1 MCMREIFWD
10 FFNEIHFPIIS
21 HEESLYEILEETY
34 HKVRSATTR
43 LSESAKKIVMESKMK
58 EHMDKILSLC
68 SQSEDA
74 EEKWFALFNSIEWF
88 SLNFNND
95 ILHWCKVRKD
105 EEKSFGWRDLYY
117 IPAKEKDKA
126 TLNRFSSAGE
136 PALYLA
142 GNLPIAWSEITYPQ
156 VFWVS
161 WYSLGDIKKPAL
173 YLMSPKEFKQDYLE
187 PKLPFDESSVA
198 SVKEYLSALPVILA
212 CAVRKNDDA
221 KDRNEYFISLKL
233 SKWVAKGDKYSGI
246 VYWTTLNSCF
256 AVKDGHR
263 KHNAVF
269 PLENEEMDFE
279 KYDEL
284 NNLIKISS
292 PQKFEIRTVLNMD
305 TLTQEM
311 ILNAKKEISK
321 LIPNEQPSTID
332 LLCCS
337 LRKFEFLVE
346 TLYRDITDETL
357 IIIQLIYEYLNAMGR
372 HLKSKNVETTKMTN
386 LNILL
391 EVLGKIVTSSSIMN
405 TEKEYGCDLITVS
418 ERLKS
423 ENEHEQPT
431 ND

>member
-1 MCMREIFWD
+1 MCMREIFGD

-21 HEESLYEILEETY
+21 HEESLYKILEETY
-34 HKVRSATTR
+34 KKVRSTIKR
-43 LSESAKKIVMESKMK
+43 LPENAKEIVLESKM
-58 EHMDKILSLC
+58 EEYMDKILSLC

-74 EEKWFALFNSIEWF
+74 EEKWFALFSSIEWF

-105 EEKSFGWRDLYY
+105 EGKSFGWRDLYY
-117 IPAKEKDKA
+117 ISSKEKSKA
-126 TLNRFSSAGE
+126 ALNRFSPEGE

-187 PKLPFDESSVA
+187 SAFDKSSVE
-198 SVKEYLSALPVILA
+198 KYLSALPVILA
-212 CAVRKNDDA
+212 CAVRKNDDT

-233 SKWVAKGDKYSGI
+233 SKWVEKGDKYSGI
-246 VYWTTLNSCF
+246 VYWTTPNSCF

-263 KHNAVF
+263 KHNVVF
-269 PLENEEMDFE
+269 PLKNEEMDFE

-284 NNLIKISS
+284 NNSIKISS
-292 PQKFEIRTVLNMD
+292 PKKLEIRTVLNMD

-311 ILNAKKEISK
+311 ILNAEKEIK
-321 LIPNEQPSTID
+321 GLIPNKQTSIND

-337 LRKFEFLVE
+337 LKQFEFLVE

-357 IIIQLIYEYLNAMGR
+357 IIIRLIYERLNAIWYR
-372 HLKSKNVETTKMTN
+372 LEKENIKTNDLKA
-386 LNILL
+386 LL
-391 EVLGKIVTSSSIMN
+391 DVLRKIVISSEVMN
-405 TEKEYGCDLITVS
+405 TEEENRCDSITVS
-418 ERLKS
+418 ERMKS
-423 ENEHEQPT
+423 ENEQPT
-431 ND
+431 TN

>member
-1 MCMREIFWD
+1 MCMREIFWN
-10 FFNEIHFPIIS
+10 FFNEMHFPIIS
-21 HEESLYEILEETY
+21 NETSLYKILEETY
-34 HKVRSATTR
+34 KKVRSVIKG
-43 LSESAKKIVMESKMK
+43 LPENAKEIVMESKM
-58 EHMDKILSLC
+58 EEYMDKILYLC
-68 SQSEDA
+68 SRSENVIT
-74 EEKWFALFNSIEWF
+74 EEKWSTLFNSIEWF
-88 SLNFNND
+88 FLDFNKD

-105 EEKSFGWRDLYY
+105 EGKSFGWRDLYY
-117 IPAKEKDKA
+117 ISSKEKSKA
-126 TLNRFSSAGE
+126 TLNRFSPEGE

-156 VFWVS
+156 VFWAS

-173 YLMSPKEFKQDYLE
+173 YLMSPKEFKQDYLWSS
-187 PKLPFDESSVA
+187 FDKSSVE
-198 SVKEYLSALPVILA
+198 KYLSALPVILA
-212 CAVRKNDDA
+212 CAIRKNDDT

-246 VYWTTLNSCF
+246 VYWTTPNSCF

-269 PLENEEMDFE
+269 PLKNEEMDFK

-292 PQKFEIRTVLNMD
+292 PQKLEIRAVLNMD

-321 LIPNEQPSTID
+321 LIPNEQPSTLD

-337 LRKFEFLVE
+337 LKQFDILVAI
-346 TLYRDITDETL
+346 LYRDITDETL
-357 IIIQLIYEYLNAMGR
+357 IIIQLIYEYLNTMGR

-391 EVLGKIVTSSSIMN
+391 EVLEKIVTSSSIMN

-431 ND
+431 NN

>member
-1 MCMREIFWD
+1 MYERNIWG

-21 HEESLYEILEETY
+21 HEESLYKILEETY
-34 HKVRSATTR
+34 KKVRSTIKR
-43 LSESAKKIVMESKMK
+43 LPENAKEIVLESKM
-58 EHMDKILSLC
+58 EEYMDKILSLC

-74 EEKWFALFNSIEWF
+74 EEKWFALFSSIEWF

-105 EEKSFGWRDLYY
+105 EGKSFGWRDLYY
-117 IPAKEKDKA
+117 ISSKEKSKA
-126 TLNRFSSAGE
+126 ALNRFSPEGE

-187 PKLPFDESSVA
+187 SAFDKSSVE
-198 SVKEYLSALPVILA
+198 KYLSALPVILA
-212 CAVRKNDDA
+212 CAVRKNDDT

-233 SKWVAKGDKYSGI
+233 SKWVEKGDKYSGI
-246 VYWTTLNSCF
+246 VYWTTPNSCF

-263 KHNAVF
+263 KHNVVF
-269 PLENEEMDFE
+269 PLKNEEMDFE

-284 NNLIKISS
+284 NNSIKISS
-292 PQKFEIRTVLNMD
+292 PKKLEIRTVLNMD

-311 ILNAKKEISK
+311 ILNAEKEIK
-321 LIPNEQPSTID
+321 GLIPNKQTSIND

-337 LRKFEFLVE
+337 LKQFEFLVE

-357 IIIQLIYEYLNAMGR
+357 IIIRLIYERLNAIWYR
-372 HLKSKNVETTKMTN
+372 LEKENIKTNDLKA
-386 LNILL
+386 LL
-391 EVLGKIVTSSSIMN
+391 DVLRKIVISSEVMN
-405 TEKEYGCDLITVS
+405 TEEENRCDSITVS
-418 ERLKS
+418 ERMKS
-423 ENEHEQPT
+423 ENEQPT
-431 ND
+431 TN